1 MHHRNHK
8 AESIQS
14 PSSRRN
20 IGGARTPKNRRQ
32 YLTLW
37 FGGGAVCIGVI
48 TYLRT
53 ATPLTESTL
62 GSMPFE
68 SLIEHSISRLDEID
82 IAIQAKERALVNA
95 PLRYYMY
102 DEPNIT
108 LHHLTFQRNKK
119 HWEKFQH
126 ETLYDDSMME
136 ALEISPLRTEDPNE
150 ADLFIPPIP
159 MGAILVSEDKDFD
172 FPFREL
178 VKHPLFRKHQG
189 NRHILIS
196 TPNIFYRSNKIAD
209 VIWMRKWHAQIY
221 NMTPALSWDP
231 NAVINAIKEGVDF
244 REYTTELKEATAM
257 SRRSFS
263 VGLGSSP
270 GDIDLHLAS
279 MEKFRRSSN
288 LIFYQTR
295 TEVSY
300 WNSTMFRHAPVT
312 NITRASFPKSS
323 IGFGLKDK
331 GEWLREL
338 GDSKFCLVIRGDTP
352 HSKALWRSIRCGCIL
367 VVASDTLP
375 ICVPMCKST
384 LRVRDYAVISKE
396 GI

>member
-1 MHHRNHK
+1 
-8 AESIQS
+8 
-14 PSSRRN
+14 
-20 IGGARTPKNRRQ
+20 
-32 YLTLW
+32 
-37 FGGGAVCIGVI
+37 
-48 TYLRT
+48 
-53 ATPLTESTL
+53 
-62 GSMPFE
+62 
-68 SLIEHSISRLDEID
+68 
-82 IAIQAKERALVNA
+82 
-95 PLRYYMY
+95 
-102 DEPNIT
+102 
-108 LHHLTFQRNKK
+108 
-119 HWEKFQH
+119 
-126 ETLYDDSMME
+126 
-136 ALEISPLRTEDPNE
+136 
-150 ADLFIPPIP
+150 
-159 MGAILVSEDKDFD
+159 
-172 FPFREL
+172 
-178 VKHPLFRKHQG
+178 
-189 NRHILIS
+189 
-196 TPNIFYRSNKIAD
+196 
-209 VIWMRKWHAQIY
+209 
-221 NMTPALSWDP
+221 MTPALSWDP

-352 HSKALWRSIRCGCIL
+352 HSKALWRSIRCGCIP

-375 ICVPMCKST
+375 IFAPMFKST
-384 LRVRDYAVISKE
+384 LRVRDYAVILKE
-396 GI
+396 EDIVRDTEGTLLRLQEMSDEEVEEKLKHLAFAQRVIMSDHPQSLFVPAFLHEATMATEVKL